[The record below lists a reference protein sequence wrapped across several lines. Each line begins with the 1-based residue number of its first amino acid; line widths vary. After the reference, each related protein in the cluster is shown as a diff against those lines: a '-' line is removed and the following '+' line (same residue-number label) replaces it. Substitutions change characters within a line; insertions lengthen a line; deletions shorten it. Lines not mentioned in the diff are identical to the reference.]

1 MYRSGLRNCFV
12 KNALAAGWKDLED
25 ALQYYSASE
34 AGCDFLVTRDE
45 QGYKLSDGS
54 VNVLNPGKFLEERN
68 GQNAE

>member
-34 AGCDFLVTRDE
+34 VECDFLVTRDE

-54 VNVLNPGKFLEERN
+54 VNVLNPGKYLEEIN